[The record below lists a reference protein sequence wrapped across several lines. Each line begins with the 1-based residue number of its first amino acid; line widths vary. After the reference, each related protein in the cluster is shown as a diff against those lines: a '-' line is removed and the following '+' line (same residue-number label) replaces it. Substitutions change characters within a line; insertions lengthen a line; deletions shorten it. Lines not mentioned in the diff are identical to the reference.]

1 MKIITPI
8 PMWENGEIQ
17 QATILNVFAEN
28 VQLNQSATLCWA
40 LYGTFNGNLGSTLS
54 QGNLTMLGDDYQ
66 QWDADTFVWDWI
78 SEQLN
83 LTILGDYVPPV
94 IEPVVE

>member
-1 MKIITPI
+1 
-8 PMWENGEIQ
+8 
-17 QATILNVFAEN
+17 
-28 VQLNQSATLCWA
+28 
-40 LYGTFNGNLGSTLS
+40 
-54 QGNLTMLGDDYQ
+54 MLGDDYQ